1 MCIQK
6 VQPNI
11 INTNNRNLN
20 IKYNERLVKDIR
32 KDEREKTLKAVKI
45 ICNRIVH
52 EGSGDI
58 AYGELII
65 ELNKLK

>member
-6 VQPNI
+6 VQPKI

-32 KDEREKTLKAVKI
+32 KDEREKTLKEV
-45 ICNRIVH
+45 
-52 EGSGDI
+52 E
-58 AYGELII
+58 
-65 ELNKLK
+65 NKLKNSSDNEFINWLIKELGEK